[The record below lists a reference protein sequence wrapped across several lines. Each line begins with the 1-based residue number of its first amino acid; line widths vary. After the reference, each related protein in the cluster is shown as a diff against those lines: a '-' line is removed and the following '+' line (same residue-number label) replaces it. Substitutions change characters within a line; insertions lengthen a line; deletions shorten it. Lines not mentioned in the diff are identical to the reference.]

1 MSAGPDAGERDGEAG
16 KRWRQAPDLR
26 CALPGR
32 PFSPKDLLNKATS
45 NVIAS
50 LIFGCRF
57 EYNDPRFLKM
67 LNLVEDSLD
76 EVAQFMREVGEGDE
90 EPLLS
95 ELVKAGHL
103 PAMGLAR
110 GFIWR
115 VVGERAFQARD
126 ATAKRRKGLEVCVGG
141 GEIAGNRGGRARP
154 GSVLQ
159 ERAEEPVL
167 PLWEPQNTR
176 ERWSLGSSFWQPWPR
191 EGRGQH
197 LGRNQVSGGNAPK
210 AAGTW
215 TGQEEHLGARTTVRA
230 PRLWPA
236 QVLNAIPVLLHIPGL
251 AAKVFP
257 AQNALI
263 ALLKE
268 LAAEH
273 RTAWDPARPP
283 QDLTEAFLDKMEEVR
298 GSCWGRGLGL

>member
-126 ATAKRRKGLEVCVGG
+126 ATAKRRKGLEVCVWG

-176 ERWSLGSSFWQPWPR
+176 EVEFRFILLAALAK
-191 EGRGQH
+191 RGQRPA
-197 LGRNQVSGGNAPK
+197 LREEPGQWWRRPEGSWDLDWSRRTPGRKNNSEGPASG
-210 AAGTW
+210 
-215 TGQEEHLGARTTVRA
+215 
-230 PRLWPA
+230 
-236 QVLNAIPVLLHIPGL
+236 LH
-251 AAKVFP
+251 
-257 AQNALI
+257 
-263 ALLKE
+263 
-268 LAAEH
+268 
-273 RTAWDPARPP
+273 R
-283 QDLTEAFLDKMEEVR
+283 
-298 GSCWGRGLGL
+298 C

>member
-1 MSAGPDAGERDGEAG
+1 MCVWGGE
-16 KRWRQAPDLR
+16 KSQA
-26 CALPGR
+26 
-32 PFSPKDLLNKATS
+32 
-45 NVIAS
+45 I
-50 LIFGCRF
+50 
-57 EYNDPRFLKM
+57 
-67 LNLVEDSLD
+67 
-76 EVAQFMREVGEGDE
+76 EVGEPGQGRC
-90 EPLLS
+90 S
-95 ELVKAGHL
+95 RR
-103 PAMGLAR
+103 GLR
-110 GFIWR
+110 SLYF
-115 VVGERAFQARD
+115 
-126 ATAKRRKGLEVCVGG
+126 LY
-141 GEIAGNRGGRARP
+141 
-154 GSVLQ
+154 GSH
-159 ERAEEPVL
+159 R
-167 PLWEPQNTR
+167 TH

-191 EGRGQH
+191 GGRGQH
-197 LGRNQVSGGNAPK
+197 LGRNQVSGGDAPK

-298 GSCWGRGLGL
+298 GSCRGRGLGL

>member
-1 MSAGPDAGERDGEAG
+1 MEKGHSKQEMPLQRGG
-16 KRWRQAPDLR
+16 KVWKCVCGAEKSQA
-26 CALPGR
+26 
-32 PFSPKDLLNKATS
+32 T
-45 NVIAS
+45 
-50 LIFGCRF
+50 
-57 EYNDPRFLKM
+57 
-67 LNLVEDSLD
+67 
-76 EVAQFMREVGEGDE
+76 EVGEPGQGRC
-90 EPLLS
+90 S
-95 ELVKAGHL
+95 RR
-103 PAMGLAR
+103 GLR
-110 GFIWR
+110 SLYF
-115 VVGERAFQARD
+115 
-126 ATAKRRKGLEVCVGG
+126 LY
-141 GEIAGNRGGRARP
+141 
-154 GSVLQ
+154 GSH
-159 ERAEEPVL
+159 R
-167 PLWEPQNTR
+167 TH

-197 LGRNQVSGGNAPK
+197 LGRNQVSGGDAPK

-215 TGQEEHLGARTTVRA
+215 TGQEEHLGARTTVRG